1 MEGKEIDNMNN
12 VEKQMYL
19 SKIIEVIK
27 SGNYDIEKLISSI
40 PSELLPDVLAV
51 FQSEIQNESFEIE
64 EEISSKGR
72 K

>member
-1 MEGKEIDNMNN
+1 MAGKEIDNMNE
-12 VEKQMYL
+12 VEKQMYF

-40 PSELLPDVLAV
+40 PSELLPDVLAI

>member
-1 MEGKEIDNMNN
+1 MAGKEIDNMNN

>member
-1 MEGKEIDNMNN
+1 MNE
-12 VEKQMYL
+12 VEKQIYL

-27 SGNYDIEKLISSI
+27 SGNYDIEKLINSI
-40 PSELLPDVLAV
+40 PSELLPDVLAI

-64 EEISSKGR
+64 EEIYSKGG

>member
-1 MEGKEIDNMNN
+1 MNE
-12 VEKQMYL
+12 VEKQIYL

-40 PSELLPDVLAV
+40 PSELLPDVLAI

-64 EEISSKGR
+64 EEIYSKGG

>member
-1 MEGKEIDNMNN
+1 MVGKEIDNMNE

-40 PSELLPDVLAV
+40 PSELLPDVLAI

-64 EEISSKGR
+64 EEIYSKGG

>member
-1 MEGKEIDNMNN
+1 MNE

-40 PSELLPDVLAV
+40 PSELLPDVLAI

-64 EEISSKGR
+64 EEIYSKGG

>member
-1 MEGKEIDNMNN
+1 MAVKEIDNMNE

-40 PSELLPDVLAV
+40 PSELLPDVLAI

>member
-1 MEGKEIDNMNN
+1 MAGKEIDNMNE

-40 PSELLPDVLAV
+40 PSELLPDVLAI

-64 EEISSKGR
+64 EEISSKGG

>member
-1 MEGKEIDNMNN
+1 MNN

-19 SKIIEVIK
+19 SKIMKVIK
-27 SGNYDIEKLISSI
+27 SDNYDIEELISSI
-40 PSELLPDVLAV
+40 PDELLPDVLAI

-64 EEISSKGR
+64 EEISSKGG

>member
-1 MEGKEIDNMNN
+1 MAGKEIDNMNE

-40 PSELLPDVLAV
+40 PSELLPDVLAI

-64 EEISSKGR
+64 EEISGKGR

>member
-1 MEGKEIDNMNN
+1 MNE

-40 PSELLPDVLAV
+40 PSELLPDVLAI

-64 EEISSKGR
+64 KEISSKGG

>member
-1 MEGKEIDNMNN
+1 MNN

-40 PSELLPDVLAV
+40 PSELLPDVLAI

-64 EEISSKGR
+64 EEISSKGG

>member
-1 MEGKEIDNMNN
+1 MAGKEIDNMNE

-40 PSELLPDVLAV
+40 PSELLPDVLAI

>member
-1 MEGKEIDNMNN
+1 MAGKEIDNMNE

-40 PSELLPDVLAV
+40 PSELLPDVLV
-51 FQSEIQNESFEIE
+51 IFQSEIQNESFEIE
-64 EEISSKGR
+64 EEISSKGG

>member
-1 MEGKEIDNMNN
+1 MNE

-40 PSELLPDVLAV
+40 PSELLPDVLV
-51 FQSEIQNESFEIE
+51 IFQSEIQNESFEIE
-64 EEISSKGR
+64 EEISSKGG

>member
-1 MEGKEIDNMNN
+1 MAGKEIDNMNN

-64 EEISSKGR
+64 
-72 K
+72 

>member
-1 MEGKEIDNMNN
+1 MAGKEIDNMNE

-40 PSELLPDVLAV
+40 PSELLPDVLAI

-64 EEISSKGR
+64 EEIYSKGG

>member
-1 MEGKEIDNMNN
+1 MAGKEIDNMNE

-40 PSELLPDVLAV
+40 PSELLPDVLAI

-64 EEISSKGR
+64 KEISSKGG

>member
-1 MEGKEIDNMNN
+1 MAGKEIDNMNN

-40 PSELLPDVLAV
+40 PSELLPDVLAI

-64 EEISSKGR
+64 EEISSKGG